1 MDSKEEE
8 EEKEKEEE
16 YVSDGSNEEE
26 EVFQINL
33 LLDSV
38 DKTID
43 NMTSQ
48 ISITIV
54 TLSLFNDATSPYHQD
69 TATPTTSQEAR
80 EFEQIME
87 RQNDSTNPNSIIRA
101 YYSIL
106 NMIDQLLGYV
116 NTGLAI
122 PLYITLTFYGHGC
135 VFNHITP
142 ENTCGLRNNLINFI
156 SNLPPGIVNITSDAL
171 PRTKKHSILKDTI
184 TEKSFPQ
191 FEDAYITAIGKNTT
205 TNFQFEYIKDILLL
219 AEGKLSMNDTIIR
232 RISTRTQGKTD
243 YTAQTKYITEFF
255 HQMRDIYQREFNELH
270 LYGDTILY
278 SPYTDE
284 KGKQL
289 EEKLGTFDAYSGAYV
304 AINITGESNLHFNL
318 KFITQIFEWCYDTAK
333 KEGIELDEVA
343 KDKIQTIIRS
353 YINIQ
358 VRLAV
363 NTVNRIILFGN
374 PRNVI
379 KQMSILCTYHIISL
393 CIFAIHNKVVFE
405 YFYLLI
411 TTTETFVARIS
422 NTPPFNIFQQYIYD
436 MYWQKLTEKMCS
448 HSNVY
453 STMLSLNACRVS
465 CNGAPVLQPIADLC
479 RRSTCEQKRALSA
492 RMNDGS
498 SSSSSSAAACQPSS
512 ASLAQSSAKTN
523 AFAAFFGDS
532 DNDETVHY
540 ALRELSEPR
549 KPREPREPIK
559 TKDKLPSKK
568 LGELGDALSTGL
580 TKEQTEQII
589 KMIKP
594 QEKSRTPHW
603 TEKRT
608 KPLYPRRYNTR
619 AKGITNKNKRR
630 IRKTLKENMKTKI
643 QQKLRRKLNTQ
654 QRQIERMTRRQYK

>member
-1 MDSKEEE
+1 M
-8 EEKEKEEE
+8 
-16 YVSDGSNEEE
+16 
-26 EVFQINL
+26 QTTINVH
-33 LLDSV
+33 S
-38 DKTID
+38 
-43 NMTSQ
+43 
-48 ISITIV
+48 
-54 TLSLFNDATSPYHQD
+54 FN
-69 TATPTTSQEAR
+69 
-80 EFEQIME
+80 
-87 RQNDSTNPNSIIRA
+87 N
-101 YYSIL
+101 
-106 NMIDQLLGYV
+106 LGD
-116 NTGLAI
+116 
-122 PLYITLTFYGHGC
+122 
-135 VFNHITP
+135 
-142 ENTCGLRNNLINFI
+142 NLINFI

-422 NTPPFNIFQQYIYD
+422 NTPPFNIFQQHFNQQNKKNDEFFICNINLSDVYFGTV
-436 MYWQKLTEKMCS
+436 KLCS

-549 KPREPREPIK
+549 EPRKPREPIK

-589 KMIKP
+589 KMI
-594 QEKSRTPHW
+594 
-603 TEKRT
+603 
-608 KPLYPRRYNTR
+608 NN
-619 AKGITNKNKRR
+619 G
-630 IRKTLKENMKTKI
+630 
-643 QQKLRRKLNTQ
+643 
-654 QRQIERMTRRQYK
+654 